1 MQGSIIDMLRQEN
14 LWYKEKVQEQLEE
27 INDLKIKIRLLKAK
41 NEVFTERQL
50 DEYVESQK

>member
-14 LWYKEKVQEQLEE
+14 LWYKEKVQAQLEE

-41 NEVFTERQL
+41 NEVFSERQL

>member
-14 LWYKEKVQEQLEE
+14 LWYKEKVNEQLEE

>member
-1 MQGSIIDMLRQEN
+1 MLRQEN
-14 LWYKEKVQEQLEE
+14 LWYKEKVKEQLEE
-27 INDLKIKIRLLKAK
+27 INDLKEEINDSKIKIRLLKAK